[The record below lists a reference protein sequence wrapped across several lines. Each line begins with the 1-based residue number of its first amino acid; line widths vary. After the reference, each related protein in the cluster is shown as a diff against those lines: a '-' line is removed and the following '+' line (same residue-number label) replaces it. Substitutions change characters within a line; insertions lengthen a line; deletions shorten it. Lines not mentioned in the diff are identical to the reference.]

1 MGSSN
6 LKQKNPEEK
15 KKKKKKFLED
25 VYKNK
30 KGWSKKKRREQIKI
44 KFLSYPHYTKTC
56 LLQPLLTTIQRAL
69 SLFNSKMTILLELK
83 FLRLRKK
90 GIEVE
95 ELIY

>member
-69 SLFNSKMTILLELK
+69 SLFNSKNDDFARTKIFK
-83 FLRLRKK
+83 
-90 GIEVE
+90 IA
-95 ELIY
+95 